1 MSKIAK
7 GVRDFSVEA
16 VVTVI
21 GWAFCLGVLGGAY
34 RIGVWAATYFREG
47 NSEMFGLLSALTF
60 VWLYEHRNLED
71 KYNRLRDLLDR

>member
-21 GWAFCLGVLGGAY
+21 GWAFCLGVLGGAH
-34 RIGVWAATYFREG
+34 RIGVWAATYFGEG

-60 VWLYEHRNLED
+60 VWLYEHRNL
-71 KYNRLRDLLDR
+71 DR